1 MVSVICGRKKMNE
14 LILVITALICIVTAV
29 TAIIIYRRRTVKII
43 RSLDKMID
51 KAINGTFTEENIDE
65 TMLSS
70 VEAKL
75 AGYLS
80 ASELSAKNVAA
91 EKTRIKELI
100 SDISHQTKTPI
111 ANILLYTELLKEQE
125 LNGQARTC
133 AEETAAQAE
142 KLSFLIITLVKL
154 SRLETGVFTL
164 SPTKG
169 ELMPMLEKIYR
180 QYLPKAE
187 EKGLRFTFEPT
198 EAQAV
203 FDEKW
208 CSEAIGNIVDNAIKY
223 TDSGFVTIS
232 VREYEMFCSVVISDS
247 GQGIAEE
254 EQGRI
259 FTRFYRSP
267 SVSQKDGIGVGLYL
281 AREIVNGCGGYIKVA
296 SEINKGT
303 TFSVFFQR

>member
-1 MVSVICGRKKMNE
+1 MNE
-14 LILVITALICIVTAV
+14 MILVIIALICFVAVV

-65 TMLSS
+65 SMLSS

-80 ASELSAKNVAA
+80 ASELSEKNVAA
-91 EKTRIKELI
+91 EKERIKELI

-111 ANILLYTELLKEQE
+111 ANILLYTDLLKEQE
-125 LNGQARTC
+125 LNEQARTC
-133 AEETAAQAE
+133 VEETAVQAE

-154 SRLETGVFTL
+154 SRLETGVFMM

-169 ELMPMLEKIYR
+169 GLMPMLEKIYR
-180 QYLPKAE
+180 QYLPKAK
-187 EKGLRFTFEPT
+187 EKGLRLTLEPT

-208 CSEAIGNIVDNAIKY
+208 CSEAIGNIADNAIKY

-232 VREYEMFCSVVISDS
+232 VKEYEMFCSVVISDS

-281 AREIVNGCGGYIKVA
+281 AREIVNGCGGYIKV
-296 SEINKGT
+296 SSVINKGT
-303 TFSVFFQR
+303 TFSVYFQR

>member
-1 MVSVICGRKKMNE
+1 MNDQ
-14 LILVITALICIVTAV
+14 ILVIIALICIVTAV

-43 RSLDKMID
+43 RSLDRMID

-65 TMLSS
+65 SMLSS

-80 ASELSAKNVAA
+80 ASELSARNVAS

-125 LNGQARTC
+125 LNEQARTC
-133 AEETAAQAE
+133 AEETAVQAE
-142 KLSFLIITLVKL
+142 RLSFLIITLVKL

-164 SPTKG
+164 SPTKE

-187 EKGLRFTFEPT
+187 EKGLHLTLEPT

-223 TDSGFVTIS
+223 TNSGFVTIS
-232 VREYEMFCSVVISDS
+232 VKEYEMFCSVVISDS

-254 EQGRI
+254 EQGKI

-281 AREIVNGCGGYIKVA
+281 AREIVNGCGGYIKVS
-296 SEINKGT
+296 SEFGKGT
-303 TFSVFFQR
+303 AFSLFFQR

>member
-1 MVSVICGRKKMNE
+1 MNDQ
-14 LILVITALICIVTAV
+14 ILVIIALICIVTAV

-43 RSLDKMID
+43 RSLDRMID

-65 TMLSS
+65 SMLSS

-80 ASELSAKNVAA
+80 ASELSARNVAS

-125 LNGQARTC
+125 LNEQARTC
-133 AEETAAQAE
+133 AEKTAVQAE
-142 KLSFLIITLVKL
+142 RLSFLIITLVKL

-164 SPTKG
+164 SPTKE

-187 EKGLRFTFEPT
+187 EKGLHLTLEPT

-223 TDSGFVTIS
+223 TNSGFVTIS
-232 VREYEMFCSVVISDS
+232 VKEYEMFCSVVISDS

-254 EQGRI
+254 EQGKI

-281 AREIVNGCGGYIKVA
+281 AREIVNGCGGYIKVS
-296 SEINKGT
+296 SEVGKGT
-303 TFSVFFQR
+303 AFSLFFQR

>member
-1 MVSVICGRKKMNE
+1 MSEI
-14 LILVITALICIVTAV
+14 ILVTAALICIAAAIAV
-29 TAIIIYRRRTVKII
+29 IIIYRRRTVKII

-65 TMLSS
+65 SMLSS

-91 EKTRIKELI
+91 EKEKIKELI

-111 ANILLYTELLKEQE
+111 ANILLYTDLLKEQE
-125 LNGQARTC
+125 LNGQARIC

-154 SRLETGVFTL
+154 SRLETGVFAL
-164 SPTKG
+164 LPVKTK
-169 ELMPMLEKIYR
+169 LMPMLEKIYR
-180 QYLPKAE
+180 QYQPKAE
-187 EKGLRFTFEPT
+187 EKGLRFTLEPT

-208 CSEAIGNIVDNAIKY
+208 SAEAIGNIVDNAIKY

-232 VREYEMFCSVVISDS
+232 VREYEMFCSVTVSDS
-247 GQGIAEE
+247 GKGIAEE

-267 SVSQKDGIGVGLYL
+267 SVSRNEGIGVGLYL
-281 AREIVNGCGGYIKVA
+281 AREIVNGCGGYIKVS
-296 SEINKGT
+296 SEVNKGT
-303 TFSVFFQR
+303 DFSVFFLR

>member
-1 MVSVICGRKKMNE
+1 MNDQ
-14 LILVITALICIVTAV
+14 ILVIIALICIVTAV

-43 RSLDKMID
+43 RSLDRMID

-65 TMLSS
+65 SMLSS

-80 ASELSAKNVAA
+80 ASELSARNVAS

-125 LNGQARTC
+125 LNEQARTC
-133 AEETAAQAE
+133 AEETAVQAE
-142 KLSFLIITLVKL
+142 RLSFLIIALVKL

-164 SPTKG
+164 SPTKE

-187 EKGLRFTFEPT
+187 EKGLHLTLEPT

-232 VREYEMFCSVVISDS
+232 VKEYEMFCSVVISDS

-254 EQGRI
+254 EQGKI

-281 AREIVNGCGGYIKVA
+281 AREIVNGCGGYIKVS
-296 SEINKGT
+296 SEFGKGT
-303 TFSVFFQR
+303 AFSLFFQR

>member
-1 MVSVICGRKKMNE
+1 MYE
-14 LILVITALICIVTAV
+14 QILVITALICFVTAV

-70 VEAKL
+70 VESKL

-80 ASELSAKNVAA
+80 ASELSARKVAA
-91 EKTRIKELI
+91 EKERIKELI

-125 LNGQARTC
+125 LNEQARTC
-133 AEETAAQAE
+133 VEETAVQAE

-164 SPTKG
+164 SPTKR

-187 EKGLRFTFEPT
+187 EKGLRLTLEPT

-232 VREYEMFCSVVISDS
+232 VKEYEMFCSVVISDS

-281 AREIVNGCGGYIKVA
+281 AREIVNGCGGYIKV
-296 SEINKGT
+296 SSDINKGT

>member
-1 MVSVICGRKKMNE
+1 MSEI
-14 LILVITALICIVTAV
+14 ILVTAALICIAAAIAV
-29 TAIIIYRRRTVKII
+29 IIIYRRRTVKII

-51 KAINGTFTEENIDE
+51 KAINGTFTEENINE
-65 TMLSS
+65 SMLSS

-91 EKTRIKELI
+91 EKEKIKELI

-111 ANILLYTELLKEQE
+111 ANILLYTDLLKEQE
-125 LNGQARTC
+125 LNGQARIC

-154 SRLETGVFTL
+154 SRLETGVFALLPVKTD
-164 SPTKG
+164 
-169 ELMPMLEKIYR
+169 LMPMLEKIYR
-180 QYLPKAE
+180 QYQPKAE
-187 EKGLRFTFEPT
+187 EKGLRFTLEPT

-208 CSEAIGNIVDNAIKY
+208 SAEAIGNIVDNAIKY

-232 VREYEMFCSVVISDS
+232 VREYEMFCSVTVSDS
-247 GQGIAEE
+247 GKGIAEE

-267 SVSQKDGIGVGLYL
+267 SVSPKEGIGVGLYL
-281 AREIVNGCGGYIKVA
+281 AREIVNGCGGYIKVS
-296 SEINKGT
+296 SEVNKGT
-303 TFSVFFQR
+303 DFSVFFQR

>member
-1 MVSVICGRKKMNE
+1 MNE
-14 LILVITALICIVTAV
+14 QILVIIALICIVTAV

-65 TMLSS
+65 SMLSS

-91 EKTRIKELI
+91 EKEWIKELI

-111 ANILLYTELLKEQE
+111 ANILLYTDLLKEQE
-125 LNGQARTC
+125 LNEQARTC

-187 EKGLRFTFEPT
+187 EKGLCFTLEQT

-232 VREYEMFCSVVISDS
+232 VKEYEMFCSVVISDS

-281 AREIVNGCGGYIKVA
+281 AREIVNGCGGYIKVS

>member
-1 MVSVICGRKKMNE
+1 MYE
-14 LILVITALICIVTAV
+14 QILVITALICFVTAV

-70 VEAKL
+70 VESKL

-80 ASELSAKNVAA
+80 ASELSTRNVAA
-91 EKTRIKELI
+91 EKERIKELI

-125 LNGQARTC
+125 LNEQARTC
-133 AEETAAQAE
+133 VEETAVQAE

-187 EKGLRFTFEPT
+187 EKGLRLTLEPT

-232 VREYEMFCSVVISDS
+232 VKEYEMFCSVVISDS

-281 AREIVNGCGGYIKVA
+281 AREIVNGCGGYIKV
-296 SEINKGT
+296 SSDINKGT

>member
-1 MVSVICGRKKMNE
+1 MSEI
-14 LILVITALICIVTAV
+14 ILVIAALICITAAIAV
-29 TAIIIYRRRTVKII
+29 IIIYRRRTVKII

-65 TMLSS
+65 SMLSS

-91 EKTRIKELI
+91 EKEKIKELI

-111 ANILLYTELLKEQE
+111 ANILLYTDLLKEQE
-125 LNGQARTC
+125 LNEQARLC

-154 SRLETGVFTL
+154 SRLETGVFAL
-164 SPTKG
+164 LPVKTK
-169 ELMPMLEKIYR
+169 LMPMLEKIYR
-180 QYLPKAE
+180 QYQPKAE
-187 EKGLRFTFEPT
+187 EKGLRFALEPT

-208 CSEAIGNIVDNAIKY
+208 SAEAIGNIVDNAIKY

-232 VREYEMFCSVVISDS
+232 VREYEMFCSVTVSDS
-247 GQGIAEE
+247 GKGIAEE

-267 SVSQKDGIGVGLYL
+267 SVSTKEGIGVGLYL
-281 AREIVNGCGGYIKVA
+281 AREIVNGCGGYIKVS
-296 SEINKGT
+296 SEVNKGT
-303 TFSVFFQR
+303 EFSVFFQR

>member
-1 MVSVICGRKKMNE
+1 MSEI
-14 LILVITALICIVTAV
+14 ILVTAALICIAAAIAV
-29 TAIIIYRRRTVKII
+29 IIIYRRRTVKII

-65 TMLSS
+65 SMLSS

-91 EKTRIKELI
+91 EKEKIKELI

-111 ANILLYTELLKEQE
+111 ANILLYTDLLKEQE
-125 LNGQARTC
+125 LNGQARLC

-154 SRLETGVFTL
+154 SRLETGVFAL
-164 SPTKG
+164 LPVKTK
-169 ELMPMLEKIYR
+169 LMPMLEKIYR
-180 QYLPKAE
+180 QYQPKAE
-187 EKGLRFTFEPT
+187 EKGLRFTLEPT

-208 CSEAIGNIVDNAIKY
+208 SAEAIGNIVDNAIKY

-232 VREYEMFCSVVISDS
+232 VREYEMFCSVTVSDS
-247 GQGIAEE
+247 GKGIAEE

-267 SVSQKDGIGVGLYL
+267 SVSRNEGIGVGLYL
-281 AREIVNGCGGYIKVA
+281 AREIVNGCGGYIKVS
-296 SEINKGT
+296 SEVNKGT
-303 TFSVFFQR
+303 EFSVFFQR

>member
-1 MVSVICGRKKMNE
+1 MNE
-14 LILVITALICIVTAV
+14 LFLVITALICIVTAV
-29 TAIIIYRRRTVKII
+29 TAIIIYRRRTVKIF
-43 RSLDKMID
+43 RLLDKMID

-91 EKTRIKELI
+91 EKARIKELI

-125 LNGQARTC
+125 LNEQARTC
-133 AEETAAQAE
+133 VEETAAQAE
-142 KLSFLIITLVKL
+142 RLSFLIITLVKL

-187 EKGLRFTFEPT
+187 EKGLRFTLEPT
-198 EAQAV
+198 EATAV

-232 VREYEMFCSVVISDS
+232 VKEYEMFCSVVISDS

-281 AREIVNGCGGYIKVA
+281 AREIVNGCGGYIKVS
-296 SEINKGT
+296 SEIGKGT
-303 TFSVFFQR
+303 ALSVFFQR

>member
-1 MVSVICGRKKMNE
+1 MV
-14 LILVITALICIVTAV
+14 TAALICIVAAIAV
-29 TAIIIYRRRTVKII
+29 IIIYRRRTVKII

-65 TMLSS
+65 SMLSS

-91 EKTRIKELI
+91 EKEKIKELI

-111 ANILLYTELLKEQE
+111 ANILLYTDLLKEQE
-125 LNGQARTC
+125 LNGQARLC

-154 SRLETGVFTL
+154 SRLETGVFAL
-164 SPTKG
+164 SPVKTD
-169 ELMPMLEKIYR
+169 LMPVLEKIYR
-180 QYLPKAE
+180 QYQPKAE
-187 EKGLRFTFEPT
+187 EKGLRFTLEPT

-208 CSEAIGNIVDNAIKY
+208 SAEAIGNIVDNAIKY

-232 VREYEMFCSVVISDS
+232 VREYEMFCSVTVSDS
-247 GQGIAEE
+247 GKGIAEE

-259 FTRFYRSP
+259 FTRFCRSP
-267 SVSQKDGIGVGLYL
+267 SVSPKEGIGVGLYL
-281 AREIVNGCGGYIKVA
+281 AREIVNGCGGYIKVS
-296 SEINKGT
+296 SEVNKGT
-303 TFSVFFQR
+303 DFSVFFQR

>member
-1 MVSVICGRKKMNE
+1 MNDQ
-14 LILVITALICIVTAV
+14 ILVIIALICIVTAV
-29 TAIIIYRRRTVKII
+29 TAIIIYRWRTVKII
-43 RSLDKMID
+43 RSLDRMID

-65 TMLSS
+65 SMLSS

-80 ASELSAKNVAA
+80 ASELSARNVAS

-125 LNGQARTC
+125 LNEQARTC
-133 AEETAAQAE
+133 AEETAVQAE
-142 KLSFLIITLVKL
+142 RLSFLIITLVKL

-164 SPTKG
+164 SPTKR

-187 EKGLRFTFEPT
+187 KKGLRLTLEPT

-232 VREYEMFCSVVISDS
+232 IKEYEMFCSVVVSDS
-247 GQGIAEE
+247 GHGIAEE
-254 EQGRI
+254 EQGKI

-281 AREIVNGCGGYIKVA
+281 AREIVNGCGGYIKVS
-296 SEINKGT
+296 SEFGKGT
-303 TFSVFFQR
+303 AFSLFFQR

>member
-1 MVSVICGRKKMNE
+1 MV
-14 LILVITALICIVTAV
+14 TAALICIAAAIAV
-29 TAIIIYRRRTVKII
+29 IIIYRRRTVKII

-65 TMLSS
+65 SMLSS

-91 EKTRIKELI
+91 EKEKIKELI

-111 ANILLYTELLKEQE
+111 ANILLYTDLLKEQE
-125 LNGQARTC
+125 LNGQARIC

-154 SRLETGVFTL
+154 SRLETGVFALLPVKTD
-164 SPTKG
+164 
-169 ELMPMLEKIYR
+169 LMPMLEKIYR
-180 QYLPKAE
+180 QYQPKAE
-187 EKGLRFTFEPT
+187 EKGLRFTLEPT

-208 CSEAIGNIVDNAIKY
+208 SAEAIGNIVDNAIKY

-232 VREYEMFCSVVISDS
+232 VREYEMFCSVTVSDS
-247 GQGIAEE
+247 GKGIAEE

-259 FTRFYRSP
+259 FTRFYRSS
-267 SVSQKDGIGVGLYL
+267 SVSPKEGIGVGLYL
-281 AREIVNGCGGYIKVA
+281 AREIVNGCGGYIKVS
-296 SEINKGT
+296 SEVNKGT
-303 TFSVFFQR
+303 EFSVFFQR

>member
-1 MVSVICGRKKMNE
+1 MNE
-14 LILVITALICIVTAV
+14 QILVITALICFVATV

-65 TMLSS
+65 SMLSS

-80 ASELSAKNVAA
+80 ASELSARNVAS

-111 ANILLYTELLKEQE
+111 ANILLYTDLLKEQE
-125 LNGQARTC
+125 LNEQARTC

-164 SPTKG
+164 SPTKDG
-169 ELMPMLEKIYR
+169 LMPMLEKIYR

-187 EKGLRFTFEPT
+187 EKGLRLTLEPT

-232 VREYEMFCSVVISDS
+232 VKEYEMFCSVVISDS

-281 AREIVNGCGGYIKVA
+281 AREIVNGCGGYIKVS

>member
-1 MVSVICGRKKMNE
+1 MNE
-14 LILVITALICIVTAV
+14 LILVIIALICIVTAV

-65 TMLSS
+65 SMLSS

-80 ASELSAKNVAA
+80 ASELSARNVAA
-91 EKTRIKELI
+91 EKERIKELI

-125 LNGQARTC
+125 LNEQARTC
-133 AEETAAQAE
+133 VEETAAQAE

-187 EKGLRFTFEPT
+187 EKGLRFTLEPT

-232 VREYEMFCSVVISDS
+232 VKEYEMFCSVVVSDS
-247 GQGIAEE
+247 GQSIAEE

-267 SVSQKDGIGVGLYL
+267 SVSKKDGIGVGLYL
-281 AREIVNGCGGYIKVA
+281 AREIVNGCGGYIKVS

-303 TFSVFFQR
+303 TFSVFFQK

>member
-1 MVSVICGRKKMNE
+1 MNE
-14 LILVITALICIVTAV
+14 LILVIIALICFVAAV

-43 RSLDKMID
+43 CSLDKMID

-65 TMLSS
+65 SMLSS

-91 EKTRIKELI
+91 EKEQIKELI

-111 ANILLYTELLKEQE
+111 ANIRLYTDLLKEQE
-125 LNGQARTC
+125 LNEQARTC
-133 AEETAAQAE
+133 VEETAVQAE

-187 EKGLRFTFEPT
+187 EKGLRFTLEPT

-223 TDSGFVTIS
+223 ADSGFVTIS
-232 VREYEMFCSVVISDS
+232 VKEYEMFCSVVISDS
-247 GQGIAEE
+247 GQGIVEE

-281 AREIVNGCGGYIKVA
+281 AREIVNGCGGYIKVS

>member
-1 MVSVICGRKKMNE
+1 MSEI
-14 LILVITALICIVTAV
+14 ILVTAALICIAAAIAV
-29 TAIIIYRRRTVKII
+29 IIIYRRRTVKII

-65 TMLSS
+65 SMLSS

-91 EKTRIKELI
+91 EKEKIKELI

-111 ANILLYTELLKEQE
+111 ANILLYTDLLKEQE
-125 LNGQARTC
+125 LNGQARLC
-133 AEETAAQAE
+133 AEETAAQAK

-154 SRLETGVFTL
+154 SRLETGVFAL
-164 SPTKG
+164 LPVKTK
-169 ELMPMLEKIYR
+169 LMPMLEKIYR
-180 QYLPKAE
+180 QYQPKAE
-187 EKGLRFTFEPT
+187 EKGLRFTLEPT

-208 CSEAIGNIVDNAIKY
+208 SAEAIGNIVDNAIKY

-232 VREYEMFCSVVISDS
+232 VREYEMFCSVTVSDS
-247 GQGIAEE
+247 GKGIAEE

-267 SVSQKDGIGVGLYL
+267 SVSPKEGIGVGLYL
-281 AREIVNGCGGYIKVA
+281 AREIVNGCGGYIKVS
-296 SEINKGT
+296 SEVNKGT
-303 TFSVFFQR
+303 EFSVFFQR

>member
-1 MVSVICGRKKMNE
+1 MNE
-14 LILVITALICIVTAV
+14 QILVIIALIYIVTAV

-65 TMLSS
+65 SMLSS

-91 EKTRIKELI
+91 EKEWIKELI

-111 ANILLYTELLKEQE
+111 ANILLYTDLLKEQE
-125 LNGQARTC
+125 LNEQARTC

-187 EKGLRFTFEPT
+187 EKGLCFTLEQT

-232 VREYEMFCSVVISDS
+232 VKEYEMFCSVVISDS

-281 AREIVNGCGGYIKVA
+281 AREIVNGCGGYIKVS

>member
-1 MVSVICGRKKMNE
+1 MSEI
-14 LILVITALICIVTAV
+14 ILVTAALICIAAAIAV
-29 TAIIIYRRRTVKII
+29 IIIYRRRTVKII

-65 TMLSS
+65 SMLSS

-91 EKTRIKELI
+91 EMEKIKELI

-111 ANILLYTELLKEQE
+111 ANILLYTDLLKEQE
-125 LNGQARTC
+125 LNGQARLC

-154 SRLETGVFTL
+154 SRLETGVFAL
-164 SPTKG
+164 LPVKTK
-169 ELMPMLEKIYR
+169 LMPMLEKIYR
-180 QYLPKAE
+180 QYQPKAE
-187 EKGLRFTFEPT
+187 EKGLRFTLEPT

-208 CSEAIGNIVDNAIKY
+208 SAEAIGNIVDNAIKY

-232 VREYEMFCSVVISDS
+232 VREYEMFCSVTVSDS
-247 GQGIAEE
+247 GKGIAEE

-267 SVSQKDGIGVGLYL
+267 SVSRNEGIGVGLYL
-281 AREIVNGCGGYIKVA
+281 AREIVNGCGGYIKVS
-296 SEINKGT
+296 SEVNKGT
-303 TFSVFFQR
+303 EFSVFFQR

>member
-1 MVSVICGRKKMNE
+1 MSEI
-14 LILVITALICIVTAV
+14 ILVTAALICIAAAIAV
-29 TAIIIYRRRTVKII
+29 IIIYRRRTVKII

-65 TMLSS
+65 SMLSS

-91 EKTRIKELI
+91 EKEKIKELI

-125 LNGQARTC
+125 LNGQVRIC

-154 SRLETGVFTL
+154 SRLETGVFALLPVKTD
-164 SPTKG
+164 
-169 ELMPMLEKIYR
+169 LMPMLEKIYR
-180 QYLPKAE
+180 QYQPKAE
-187 EKGLRFTFEPT
+187 EKGLRFTLEPT

-208 CSEAIGNIVDNAIKY
+208 SAEAIGNIVDNAIKY

-232 VREYEMFCSVVISDS
+232 VREYEMFCSVTVSDS
-247 GQGIAEE
+247 GKGIAEE

-267 SVSQKDGIGVGLYL
+267 SVSPKEGIGVGLYL
-281 AREIVNGCGGYIKVA
+281 AREIVNGCGGYIKVS
-296 SEINKGT
+296 SEVNKGT
-303 TFSVFFQR
+303 EFSVFFQR

>member
-1 MVSVICGRKKMNE
+1 MNDQ
-14 LILVITALICIVTAV
+14 ILVIIALICIVTAV

-43 RSLDKMID
+43 RSLDRMID
-51 KAINGTFTEENIDE
+51 KAINETFTEENIDE
-65 TMLSS
+65 SMLSS

-80 ASELSAKNVAA
+80 ASELSARNVAS

-125 LNGQARTC
+125 LNEQARTC
-133 AEETAAQAE
+133 AEETAVQAE
-142 KLSFLIITLVKL
+142 RLSFLIITLVKL

-164 SPTKG
+164 SPTKE

-187 EKGLRFTFEPT
+187 EKGLHLTLEPT

-223 TDSGFVTIS
+223 TNSGFVTIS
-232 VREYEMFCSVVISDS
+232 VKEYEMFCSVVISDS

-254 EQGRI
+254 EQGKI

-281 AREIVNGCGGYIKVA
+281 AREIVNGCGGYIKVS
-296 SEINKGT
+296 SEFGKGT
-303 TFSVFFQR
+303 AFSLFFQR

>member
-1 MVSVICGRKKMNE
+1 MNE
-14 LILVITALICIVTAV
+14 QILVIIALICIVTAV

-65 TMLSS
+65 SMLSS

-91 EKTRIKELI
+91 EKEWIKELI

-111 ANILLYTELLKEQE
+111 ANILLYTDLLKEQE
-125 LNGQARTC
+125 LNEQARTC

-154 SRLETGVFTL
+154 SLLETGVFTL
-164 SPTKG
+164 SPTKDG
-169 ELMPMLEKIYR
+169 LMPMLEKIYR

-187 EKGLRFTFEPT
+187 EKGLRLTLEPT

-232 VREYEMFCSVVISDS
+232 VKEYEMFCSVVISDS

-281 AREIVNGCGGYIKVA
+281 AREIVNGCDGYIKVS

-303 TFSVFFQR
+303 MFSVFFQR

>member
-1 MVSVICGRKKMNE
+1 MNE
-14 LILVITALICIVTAV
+14 QILVIIALICIVTAV

-65 TMLSS
+65 SMLSS

-91 EKTRIKELI
+91 EKEWIKELI

-111 ANILLYTELLKEQE
+111 ANILLYTDLLKEQE
-125 LNGQARTC
+125 LNEQARTC

-164 SPTKG
+164 SPTKR

-187 EKGLRFTFEPT
+187 EKGLRLTLEPT

-232 VREYEMFCSVVISDS
+232 VKEYEMFCSVVIFDS

-281 AREIVNGCGGYIKVA
+281 AREIVNGCGGYIKVS

>member
-1 MVSVICGRKKMNE
+1 MNDQ
-14 LILVITALICIVTAV
+14 ILVIIALICIVTAV

-43 RSLDKMID
+43 RSLDRMID

-65 TMLSS
+65 SMLSS

-80 ASELSAKNVAA
+80 ASELSARNVAS

-125 LNGQARTC
+125 LNEQARTC
-133 AEETAAQAE
+133 AEETAVQAE
-142 KLSFLIITLVKL
+142 RLSFLIITLVKL

-164 SPTKG
+164 SPTKE

-187 EKGLRFTFEPT
+187 EKGLHLTLAPT

-223 TDSGFVTIS
+223 TNSGFVTIS
-232 VREYEMFCSVVISDS
+232 VKEYEMFCSVVISDS

-254 EQGRI
+254 EQGKI

-281 AREIVNGCGGYIKVA
+281 AREIVNGCGGYIKVS
-296 SEINKGT
+296 SEFGKGT
-303 TFSVFFQR
+303 AFSLFFQR

>member
-1 MVSVICGRKKMNE
+1 MSEI
-14 LILVITALICIVTAV
+14 ILVTAALICIAAAIAV
-29 TAIIIYRRRTVKII
+29 IIIYRRRTVKII

-65 TMLSS
+65 SMLSS

-80 ASELSAKNVAA
+80 ASELSAKNIAA
-91 EKTRIKELI
+91 EKEKIKELI

-111 ANILLYTELLKEQE
+111 ANILLYTDLLKEQE
-125 LNGQARTC
+125 LNEQARLC

-154 SRLETGVFTL
+154 SRLETGVFAL
-164 SPTKG
+164 LPVKTK
-169 ELMPMLEKIYR
+169 LMPMLEKIYR
-180 QYLPKAE
+180 QYQPKAE
-187 EKGLRFTFEPT
+187 EKGLRFTLEPT

-208 CSEAIGNIVDNAIKY
+208 SAEAIGNIVDNAIKY

-232 VREYEMFCSVVISDS
+232 VREYEMFCSVTVSDS
-247 GQGIAEE
+247 GKGIAEE

-267 SVSQKDGIGVGLYL
+267 SVSPKEGIGVGLYL
-281 AREIVNGCGGYIKVA
+281 AREIVNGCGGYIKVS
-296 SEINKGT
+296 SEVNKGT
-303 TFSVFFQR
+303 EFSVFFQR